1 MTHKLNRKTGE
12 FFATRRRRSRA
23 AATSKMEYFVIIVNG
38 FQPLTIITKHSILD
52 VAAALDPPL
61 IHHNRVRDVE
71 TQLLTEIC
79 NDVEIEPPLQPFER
93 EIINGLTGV
102 NAKPHV
108 RGRGFWREGQN
119 IFFDVRI
126 TNCESQC
133 HLTSKK
139 IFTKHEREKKR
150 QYNNK
155 IMNIE
160 HCPFT
165 PLVFSMNGGMAKECL
180 KFHKFVAEKIAKK
193 SGCRYE
199 KVLSI
204 IKCKLSFLILCASLM
219 CVRGSRSL
227 TTQSGNHAVDDFEI
241 AFDYTLG
248 WDLLIWDL
256 KGRVCFGSLI
266 KIFVPV
272 HRSTLSSSC
281 ICSILNHTAPTA
293 DILLVIHFYISL
305 CEVLLI
311 HTPFYL
317 ITTPTFFIF
326 IFIHQFTLLIMIVIV
341 SITYLNRFILDVY
354 IS

>member
-1 MTHKLNRKTGE
+1 MLLGL
-12 FFATRRRRSRA
+12 S
-23 AATSKMEYFVIIVNG
+23 SKCPCEYANNPSTWHINWTAKPGDFLQLADADLG
-38 FQPLTIITKHSILD
+38 
-52 VAAALDPPL
+52 LDPPL

-219 CVRGSRSL
+219 CVRGSPSFTIFGEPHSRWFRYCIWLHARLRFADLRFERESL
-227 TTQSGNHAVDDFEI
+227 FCE
-241 AFDYTLG
+241 FD
-248 WDLLIWDL
+248 
-256 KGRVCFGSLI
+256 
-266 KIFVPV
+266 
-272 HRSTLSSSC
+272 
-281 ICSILNHTAPTA
+281 
-293 DILLVIHFYISL
+293 
-305 CEVLLI
+305 
-311 HTPFYL
+311 
-317 ITTPTFFIF
+317 
-326 IFIHQFTLLIMIVIV
+326 
-341 SITYLNRFILDVY
+341 
-354 IS
+354 